1 MYQTQASLK
10 KKAQGGKVDR
20 KEFIYHLTAEFYST
34 MNSGEKCQNLV
45 FVRIYRF
52 EGSDLWW
59 DLTSCQFL
67 AE

>member
-52 EGSDLWW
+52 EGSDL
-59 DLTSCQFL
+59 
-67 AE
+67 